1 MKGQRNWRKII
12 RMRLVN
18 KIKRARVI
26 AEIWQVLL
34 TVGTVVK
41 ESWRKIQLDAVKI
54 LRSYLEIKREIGRI

>member
-1 MKGQRNWRKII
+1 
-12 RMRLVN
+12 MRLVN